1 MTDESKRGWSRWWWL
16 ALLAVVLVGL
26 AARAIVQRKSEQQ
39 QLVQASTAPV
49 QQALRLAQGDLF
61 TVANMPLSTTV
72 PISGSVMAVDRV
84 VLKSRVSGEL
94 LSLSVREGD
103 PVKKGQ
109 ALGRVDAADYRSR
122 LEQARQQAN
131 SARAQWQIAQRAL
144 DNNRALVDQGFISK
158 NALDTS
164 MSNAASAKAT
174 LQAAEAAAH
183 VAGKALDDT
192 QLVSPIN
199 GVVSQQFVQ
208 AGERMAVDTRVLEVV
223 NLARMEM
230 ETSLKPEDVAQVQ
243 VGAEARLTV
252 DGLPGTL
259 TAQVTRIN
267 PSADAVSRAV
277 TIYLSVPPQPALR
290 HGLFAQGQLLLGRT
304 DALAVPASVVRRQAK
319 GAFVQVLTGQGNA
332 LKVVHRPVQLGAA
345 GMAAA
350 SADPSQP
357 LSGAPMVSVL
367 SGLSAGDRVL
377 RGALGL
383 LREGTAVEL
392 VSAR

>member
-1 MTDESKRGWSRWWWL
+1 MTDVSKRGWSRWWWL
-16 ALLAVVLVGL
+16 ALLAVVGVGL
-26 AARAIVQRKSEQQ
+26 AAKAIIQRKTEQQ
-39 QLVQASTAPV
+39 QLVQASTAPA
-49 QQALRLAQGDLF
+49 QQALRLSQGDLV
-61 TVANMPLSTTV
+61 VATRMPLNTTV

-84 VLKSRVSGEL
+84 VLKSRVSGEV
-94 LSLSVREGD
+94 LSLTVREGD
-103 PVKKGQ
+103 AVKKGQ
-109 ALGRVDAADYRSR
+109 LLGRVDAADYRSR

-164 MSNAASAKAT
+164 MSNAASAKAN

-183 VAGKALDDT
+183 VARKALDDT
-192 QLVSPIN
+192 QLVSPLN
-199 GVVSQQFVQ
+199 GLVSQQFVQ
-208 AGERMAVDTRVLEVV
+208 AGERVAVDARVLEVV

-243 VGAEARLTV
+243 VGAQARLNV
-252 DGLPGTL
+252 DGLTAPL

-290 HGLFAQGQLLLGRT
+290 HGLFAQGQLLVGSAE
-304 DALAVPASVVRRQAK
+304 ALAVPASVVRRQAK
-319 GAFVQVLTGQGNA
+319 GAFVQILAGQGA
-332 LKVVHRPVQLGAA
+332 DQKVVHRPVQLGAT
-345 GMAAA
+345 GV
-350 SADPSQP
+350 SATPG
-357 LSGAPMVSVL
+357 LAEVPMVSVL

-377 RGALGL
+377 RGSLGL

-392 VSAR
+392 VPGR

>member
-1 MTDESKRGWSRWWWL
+1 MTDVSKRGWSRWWWL
-16 ALLAVVLVGL
+16 ALLAVVCVGL
-26 AARAIVQRKSEQQ
+26 ATKAIVQRKTEQQ
-39 QLVQASTAPV
+39 QLVQASTAPA
-49 QQALRLAQGDLF
+49 QQALRLSQGDLV
-61 TVANMPLSTTV
+61 VATRMPLNTTV

-84 VLKSRVSGEL
+84 VLKSRVSGEV
-94 LSLSVREGD
+94 LSLTVREGD
-103 PVKKGQ
+103 AVKKGQ
-109 ALGRVDAADYRSR
+109 LLGRVDAADYRSR
-122 LEQARQQAN
+122 LEQVRQQAN

-164 MSNAASAKAT
+164 MSNAASAKAN

-183 VAGKALDDT
+183 VARKALDDT
-192 QLVSPIN
+192 QLVSPLN
-199 GVVSQQFVQ
+199 GLVSQQFVQ
-208 AGERMAVDTRVLEVV
+208 AGERVAVDARVLEVV

-243 VGAEARLTV
+243 VGAQARLNV
-252 DGLPGTL
+252 DGLTTPL

-290 HGLFAQGQLLLGRT
+290 HGLFAQGQLLVGSA

-319 GAFVQVLTGQGNA
+319 GAFVQVLAGQGA
-332 LKVVHRPVQLGAA
+332 GQKVVHRPVQLGAT
-345 GMAAA
+345 GV
-350 SADPSQP
+350 SATPG
-357 LSGAPMVSVL
+357 LAEVPMVSVL

-377 RGALGL
+377 RGSLGL

-392 VSAR
+392 VPGR

>member
-1 MTDESKRGWSRWWWL
+1 MTDVSKRGWSRWWWL
-16 ALLAVVLVGL
+16 ALLAVVGVGL
-26 AARAIVQRKSEQQ
+26 AAKAIVQRKTEQQ
-39 QLVQASTAPV
+39 QLVQASTAPA
-49 QQALRLAQGDLF
+49 QQALRLSQGDLV
-61 TVANMPLSTTV
+61 VATRMPLNTTV

-84 VLKSRVSGEL
+84 VLKSRVSGEV
-94 LSLSVREGD
+94 LSLTVREGD
-103 PVKKGQ
+103 AVKKGQ
-109 ALGRVDAADYRSR
+109 LLGRVDAADYRSR
-122 LEQARQQAN
+122 LEQVRQQAN

-164 MSNAASAKAT
+164 MSNAASAKAN

-183 VAGKALDDT
+183 VARKALDDT
-192 QLVSPIN
+192 QLVSPLN
-199 GVVSQQFVQ
+199 GLVSQQFVQ
-208 AGERMAVDTRVLEVV
+208 AGERVAVDARVLEVV

-243 VGAEARLTV
+243 VGAQARLNV
-252 DGLPGTL
+252 DGLTTPL

-290 HGLFAQGQLLLGRT
+290 HGLFAQGQLLVGSAE
-304 DALAVPASVVRRQAK
+304 ALAVPASVVRRQAK
-319 GAFVQVLTGQGNA
+319 GAFVQVLAGQGA
-332 LKVVHRPVQLGAA
+332 DQKVVHRPVQLGAT
-345 GMAAA
+345 GV
-350 SADPSQP
+350 SATPG
-357 LSGAPMVSVL
+357 LAEVPMVSVL

-377 RGALGL
+377 RGSLGL

-392 VSAR
+392 VPGR